1 MSDRLRPIPDA
12 VLLPEERAAFKASGQ
27 SKLPGAPEA
36 AYESVLVARE
46 EELPLDLMST
56 VGSDLDRFLA
66 TTRAEDQRA
75 VQRERFQELLRN
87 PTMLENYFDM
97 ARILEE
103 RWQERRG
110 DLARYQAVFLDNM
123 DRTDFYSHE
132 VAKQHKDAPT
142 YTPKTLGAWLRLCV
156 KSNVFRSAAEK
167 IMRGLYTANTRD
179 PESAVDFIYA
189 FTEAI
194 LEADDQETFMQGLR
208 QLCGDTDVF
217 PSGSLGEKNMLRAS
231 VTTDND
237 PLLERF
243 MAVDAVMSEFG
254 RRYLPDAYTAMQAR
268 NKKLAGDP
276 KKKDGFLVTTVERGL
291 KKDPGKLRSLIGLY
305 ERPEGLNEISAKD
318 FKRWPFTLTTGGGR
332 VRTLFNER
340 IAAENERFVSLSLP
354 NTGKILYRDHPSEV
368 LREIISRD
376 LRQSPVAGEEVL
388 SVPEQLTSLYYLAP
402 DLDRDQ
408 VRLLVDANDVLRHEL
423 FEQRVHSVS
432 PRGDKML
439 VVDPELQALGVRSIV
454 FALGDPRTRI
464 TVTVEAF
471 NYYFVFA
478 LNEDTDFEVVG
489 ARQPLPGSFER
500 RAFLEHMVLSHLK
513 ELQCTDRVVAG
524 VSVNAH
530 SGNLER
536 QQEFTDRRGHLRK
549 LPPGQGYSETQRRLA
564 LDEQGWDIVRI
575 NAELSLTKTQG
586 MKTYVGIID
595 QVAIG
600 GREPLLSRAP
610 HAMDRYHELITST
623 EGAQYPA
630 VSKQ

>member
-97 ARILEE
+97 AR
-103 RWQERRG
+103 
-110 DLARYQAVFLDNM
+110 
-123 DRTDFYSHE
+123 TDFYSHE

-167 IMRGLYTANTRD
+167 IMRGLYTADTRD

-318 FKRWPFTLTTGGGR
+318 FKRWPFTLTTGG
-332 VRTLFNER
+332 
-340 IAAENERFVSLSLP
+340 
-354 NTGKILYRDHPSEV
+354 
-368 LREIISRD
+368 
-376 LRQSPVAGEEVL
+376 
-388 SVPEQLTSLYYLAP
+388 
-402 DLDRDQ
+402 
-408 VRLLVDANDVLRHEL
+408 
-423 FEQRVHSVS
+423 
-432 PRGDKML
+432 
-439 VVDPELQALGVRSIV
+439 
-454 FALGDPRTRI
+454 
-464 TVTVEAF
+464 
-471 NYYFVFA
+471 
-478 LNEDTDFEVVG
+478 
-489 ARQPLPGSFER
+489 
-500 RAFLEHMVLSHLK
+500 
-513 ELQCTDRVVAG
+513 
-524 VSVNAH
+524 
-530 SGNLER
+530 
-536 QQEFTDRRGHLRK
+536 
-549 LPPGQGYSETQRRLA
+549 
-564 LDEQGWDIVRI
+564 
-575 NAELSLTKTQG
+575 
-586 MKTYVGIID
+586 
-595 QVAIG
+595 
-600 GREPLLSRAP
+600 
-610 HAMDRYHELITST
+610 
-623 EGAQYPA
+623 
-630 VSKQ
+630 